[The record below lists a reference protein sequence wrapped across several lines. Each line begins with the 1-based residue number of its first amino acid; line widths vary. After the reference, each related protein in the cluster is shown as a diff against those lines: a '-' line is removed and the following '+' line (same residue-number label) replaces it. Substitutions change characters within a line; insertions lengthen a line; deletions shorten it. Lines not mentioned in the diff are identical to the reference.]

1 MSYLELVAGRARQE
15 RQLVDVLLELTYAC
29 NLDCFFC
36 YNDRAL
42 QGRPLALSHYE
53 RLLEDLAQLGVW
65 TLTLSGGEPLAH
77 ADFFAIG
84 ARARALG
91 FVVRIKTN
99 GHALHR
105 AMAERIRAEID
116 PYALEISLHGATPA
130 THDRQ
135 TQVPGSFERLM
146 ANLEVL
152 RALDQRVR
160 LRATLTAWNGHE
172 AEAMLALADRLG
184 LPLDAQAEV
193 TPRDNGDQ
201 EPLAI
206 RPSLGDRARLAAIL
220 WERSRQERQARTPSP
235 KRVEGPPI
243 PDADQPNCGAGV
255 SSLVVDPVGN
265 VYPCVQWRRHLG
277 NLHQQ
282 PIREIWAGSEALEG
296 VRADNI
302 AAAGVLDAMGIPKGS
317 AHFCPGSAARELGRP
332 DAVYEEVRAQ
342 VEVAGPWLGRTEPAH
357 SATLVHQAG

>member
-1 MSYLELVAGRARQE
+1 MRATSTASSATTTAPSRAGPS
-15 RQLVDVLLELTYAC
+15 
-29 NLDCFFC
+29 
-36 YNDRAL
+36 
-42 QGRPLALSHYE
+42 PLSNYE
-53 RLLEDLAQLGVW
+53 RLLDDLAQLGVW

-77 ADFFAIG
+77 PDFFAIG

-201 EPLAI
+201 EPLSI

-220 WERSRQERQARTPSP
+220 WERSRRERQAGTPSP
-235 KRVEGPPI
+235 KRVEGPPV

-282 PIREIWAGSEALEG
+282 PIRGDLG
-296 VRADNI
+296 RL
-302 AAAGVLDAMGIPKGS
+302 GG
-317 AHFCPGSAARELGRP
+317 PGGGPCGQHRRRRSPGRNGYPQGERTLLPRLAERELGRP

-342 VEVAGPWLGRTEPAH
+342 VEVAGPLLGLTEPVH
-357 SATLVHQAG
+357 SATLVRQAG